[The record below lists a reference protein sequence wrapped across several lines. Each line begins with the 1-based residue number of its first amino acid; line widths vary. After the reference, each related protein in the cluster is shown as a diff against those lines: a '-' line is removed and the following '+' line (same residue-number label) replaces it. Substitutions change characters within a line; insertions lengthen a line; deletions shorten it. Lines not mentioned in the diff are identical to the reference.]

1 MSSTTS
7 FPKCTA
13 TEKKD
18 LTVAVGNR
26 LAKRKVKGVNA
37 IKAKM
42 LEALVEKNEKGRARF
57 LRLNKAAEK
66 ALLSCVK
73 DQNED
78 VQGDVQTAVSEF
90 REILGTK
97 PKQLLSAYMKFSV
110 AQTKSLANVKDF
122 GERSQKIKAAW
133 AKLSDKKKDSYK
145 PSKNER
151 TAYEEARA
159 TYTAAIK
166 SFKKKD

>member
-1 MSSTTS
+1 MSTNS

-26 LAKRKVKGVNA
+26 LAQRKVKGVNA

-42 LEALVEKNEKGRARF
+42 LEALKEKNDKGRNRY

-66 ALLSCVK
+66 ALLTIVK
-73 DQNED
+73 DQKDE
-78 VQGDVQTAVSEF
+78 VQTEVQTAVSEF
-90 REILGTK
+90 REILVTK

-110 AQTKSLANVKDF
+110 AQTKSLKDVKNF
-122 GERSQKIKAAW
+122 GERSSKIKAAW
-133 AKLSDKKKDSYK
+133 DKLSDKKKDSFK
-145 PSKNER
+145 PSTSER
-151 TAYEEARA
+151 DTYEKARA
-159 TYTAAIK
+159 KYTAAIK

>member
-1 MSSTTS
+1 MSSTS

-42 LEALVEKNEKGRARF
+42 LEALVEKNDKGRARY

-73 DQNED
+73 DQHED
-78 VQGDVQTAVSEF
+78 VQSDVQTAVSEF
-90 REILGTK
+90 REILETK

-110 AQTKSLANVKDF
+110 SQTKSLAKVKDF

-133 AKLSDKKKDSYK
+133 DKLSDKKKDSFK
-145 PSKNER
+145 PSVSER
-151 TAYEEARA
+151 KTYEESRA